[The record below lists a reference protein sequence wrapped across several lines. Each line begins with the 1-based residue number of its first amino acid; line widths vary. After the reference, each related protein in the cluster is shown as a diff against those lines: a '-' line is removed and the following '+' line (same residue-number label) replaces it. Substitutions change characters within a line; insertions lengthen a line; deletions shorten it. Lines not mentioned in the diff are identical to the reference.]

1 MTATGIDS
9 LASGSDTA
17 ERTRIAAPPVPSGA
31 APDIEP
37 DTRSDQQ
44 GAVRQRVAASG
55 PTSSQQ
61 SRPTE
66 LGADPIASPEQP
78 HKPLIKRAEFWTA
91 LVALVF
97 VLIEANQPYLQ
108 SLFVWGAVT
117 DMTFKAEAGPSPAIR
132 FPKSGPYDQRLGYV
146 ALPSLI
152 QRLTSHSFDVER
164 QARQSPDL
172 LDFIGAG
179 GYAVYHEKFQAGIVL
194 NDRRGE
200 PLQAAPYPA
209 AAYERF
215 EQIPSVLV
223 DTLRFIEDRDLLDRK
238 HPYRNPAVE
247 WRRLALAAAGRVGG
261 VLDRDLRRG
270 GASTLA
276 TQIEKYRHSPAGRTE
291 GVSEKMRQMA
301 TATARAY
308 LDGPETIAA
317 QRRIITTYLDSTPL
331 GSRPGH
337 GEVIGLG
344 DGMRAWFGVD
354 LAEANRLLSEP
365 AASPAENAPRA
376 QVYKQALSLLIA
388 QRRPSY
394 YLNAGRADLERLT
407 NGYLRALAAAGVI
420 DPASR
425 DAALKLPL
433 AFTPE
438 SPALP
443 AGSFVERKAV
453 DAVRTELMIALGLPD
468 VYSLDRLDLSARIS
482 IDGSAQSRIA
492 AVLERLKDPQT
503 VKELGLV
510 GDQLLGGVDPARVA
524 WSVVLYERGEDRNLV
539 RIHADS
545 LEQPFDINSEAKLI
559 LGSTAKLRTLATYL
573 GVVDSLYRELSTQT
587 TPALRRVVATTDDP
601 LRRWAADYLLA
612 VAPERRALQP
622 MLDAAMQRRYPANP
636 SEEFFTGG
644 GVHVFHNF
652 ERSEDRETP
661 TVEQAFEHSINLAF
675 VRLLRDVIRHYEAD
689 LGAREEVL
697 TSAANPLREDLLR
710 RFADQEGG
718 AYLTRFYSYYVGL
731 TPDEALDRLASRA
744 RRSPR
749 RLIVMFRTV
758 RPDASVADLRDFLA
772 PRIHDVPSEQSA
784 GELYARYGPDK
795 FSLGNRGYLA
805 GVNPLEL
812 WLVAYLQTHPD
823 ATRSQIIAASAR
835 ERQESYDWL
844 FRTGNTRKQDV
855 RIKGLVEERAFDRVL
870 QDWKRHGYPFSR
882 LVPSLATAIGSSGDR
897 PDALATLMGIVL
909 NGGVKQSTTDLE
921 SVHFAAGTPY
931 DTEMTYR
938 PQAQERVMSEEV
950 AATLRRALAGVVDNG
965 TGSRVRGVF
974 IGSDG
979 KPLPIGGKTGT
990 GDNRFESFGPGHRLI
1005 EARPVDRTATFVFF
1019 LSDRLY
1025 GTVTAYVS
1033 GPEAGQYRF
1042 TSALAVSLLK
1052 ALAPELRPLLG
1063 PAADQSTQ
1071 RAQVGQVDACGFNP
1085 IATYSPA
1092 ALGGASPVLGA
1103 SSAQRC
1109 SAS

>member
-17 ERTRIAAPPVPSGA
+17 ERTRIAAPPAPSGA

-37 DTRSDQQ
+37 DT
-44 GAVRQRVAASG
+44 
-55 PTSSQQ
+55 
-61 SRPTE
+61 TE

-91 LVALVF
+91 IVALGL
-97 VLIEANQPYLQ
+97 VLMEANQPYLQ

-438 SPALP
+438 SPALS

-453 DAVRTELMIALGLPD
+453 DAVRTELMTALGLPD

-492 AVLERLKDPQT
+492 AVLERLKDPQA

-573 GVVDSLYRELSTQT
+573 EVVDSLYRELSTQT
-587 TPALRRVVATTDDP
+587 TPALRRMVATTDDP

-731 TPDEALDRLASRA
+731 TPAEALDRLASRA

-855 RIKGLVEERAFDRVL
+855 RIKGLVEEQAFDRVL

-909 NGGVKQSTTDLE
+909 NRGVKQSTTDLE

-931 DTEMTYR
+931 DTEMAYR

-979 KPLPIGGKTGT
+979 KP
-990 GDNRFESFGPGHRLI
+990 
-1005 EARPVDRTATFVFF
+1005 
-1019 LSDRLY
+1019 
-1025 GTVTAYVS
+1025 
-1033 GPEAGQYRF
+1033 
-1042 TSALAVSLLK
+1042 
-1052 ALAPELRPLLG
+1052 
-1063 PAADQSTQ
+1063 
-1071 RAQVGQVDACGFNP
+1071 
-1085 IATYSPA
+1085 
-1092 ALGGASPVLGA
+1092 
-1103 SSAQRC
+1103 
-1109 SAS
+1109 

>member
-17 ERTRIAAPPVPSGA
+17 ERTRIAAPPAPSGA

-37 DTRSDQQ
+37 DT
-44 GAVRQRVAASG
+44 
-55 PTSSQQ
+55 
-61 SRPTE
+61 TE
-66 LGADPIASPEQP
+66 PGADPIASPEQP

-91 LVALVF
+91 IVALGL
-97 VLIEANQPYLQ
+97 VLMEANQPYLQ

-420 DPASR
+420 DPAS
-425 DAALKLPL
+425 
-433 AFTPE
+433 
-438 SPALP
+438 
-443 AGSFVERKAV
+443 
-453 DAVRTELMIALGLPD
+453 
-468 VYSLDRLDLSARIS
+468 
-482 IDGSAQSRIA
+482 
-492 AVLERLKDPQT
+492 
-503 VKELGLV
+503 
-510 GDQLLGGVDPARVA
+510 
-524 WSVVLYERGEDRNLV
+524 
-539 RIHADS
+539 
-545 LEQPFDINSEAKLI
+545 
-559 LGSTAKLRTLATYL
+559 
-573 GVVDSLYRELSTQT
+573 
-587 TPALRRVVATTDDP
+587 
-601 LRRWAADYLLA
+601 
-612 VAPERRALQP
+612 
-622 MLDAAMQRRYPANP
+622 
-636 SEEFFTGG
+636 
-644 GVHVFHNF
+644 
-652 ERSEDRETP
+652 
-661 TVEQAFEHSINLAF
+661 
-675 VRLLRDVIRHYEAD
+675 
-689 LGAREEVL
+689 
-697 TSAANPLREDLLR
+697 
-710 RFADQEGG
+710 
-718 AYLTRFYSYYVGL
+718 
-731 TPDEALDRLASRA
+731 
-744 RRSPR
+744 
-749 RLIVMFRTV
+749 
-758 RPDASVADLRDFLA
+758 
-772 PRIHDVPSEQSA
+772 
-784 GELYARYGPDK
+784 
-795 FSLGNRGYLA
+795 
-805 GVNPLEL
+805 
-812 WLVAYLQTHPD
+812 
-823 ATRSQIIAASAR
+823 
-835 ERQESYDWL
+835 
-844 FRTGNTRKQDV
+844 
-855 RIKGLVEERAFDRVL
+855 
-870 QDWKRHGYPFSR
+870 
-882 LVPSLATAIGSSGDR
+882 
-897 PDALATLMGIVL
+897 
-909 NGGVKQSTTDLE
+909 
-921 SVHFAAGTPY
+921 
-931 DTEMTYR
+931 
-938 PQAQERVMSEEV
+938 
-950 AATLRRALAGVVDNG
+950 
-965 TGSRVRGVF
+965 
-974 IGSDG
+974 
-979 KPLPIGGKTGT
+979 
-990 GDNRFESFGPGHRLI
+990 
-1005 EARPVDRTATFVFF
+1005 
-1019 LSDRLY
+1019 
-1025 GTVTAYVS
+1025 
-1033 GPEAGQYRF
+1033 
-1042 TSALAVSLLK
+1042 
-1052 ALAPELRPLLG
+1052 
-1063 PAADQSTQ
+1063 
-1071 RAQVGQVDACGFNP
+1071 
-1085 IATYSPA
+1085 
-1092 ALGGASPVLGA
+1092 
-1103 SSAQRC
+1103 
-1109 SAS
+1109 